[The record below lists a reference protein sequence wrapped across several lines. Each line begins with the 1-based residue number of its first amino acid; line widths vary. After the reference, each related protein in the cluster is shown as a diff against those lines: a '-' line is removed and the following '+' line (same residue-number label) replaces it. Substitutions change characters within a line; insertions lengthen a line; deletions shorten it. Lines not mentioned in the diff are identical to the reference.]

1 MIEEIGSKVAEGGG
15 REEEILCTSLST
27 QSATEFQAWSW
38 IESGAETI
46 QLRIFFTTKWTLKIF
61 E

>member
-38 IESGAETI
+38 IESGAGTI
-46 QLRIFFTTKWTLKIF
+46 QLRIFFYNQMDFKNI
-61 E
+61 